1 MFKVFTTGLFLCR
14 IPLDLYHQM
23 HMNEFRIRNEISL
36 CYILNSEPSARVNLF
51 SAVSECGSIGF
62 ASEHWKKVLFIEGRE
77 GLQHFHIYHSHTGVY
92 TEVSKQSILNQPR
105 YMS

>member
-1 MFKVFTTGLFLCR
+1 MNIKKMFKVFTTGLFLCR
-14 IPLDLYHQM
+14 VSLDLYHQM

-36 CYILNSEPSARVNLF
+36 CYIVNSEPSARVNLF

-77 GLQHFHIYHSHTGVY
+77 GL
-92 TEVSKQSILNQPR
+92 
-105 YMS
+105 